1 MISSDPSVEKSEG
14 HFVWSPQWCSAA
26 GTREPLG
33 ISPTGFRWFLD
44 GFPCF
49 SIKATIIQPLK
60 INPLIPIELV
70 ISLMIS
76 PEAMLMVGFIYTH
89 YLLISVISTI
99 RDAYITSPIISP
111 FWLVLYPDL
120 HPDFSRRR
128 SHFHK
133 YTVVHSC
140 TGCLLVLISLKYTIK
155 VVVIWSFPIKRYIN
169 ISYFI
174 RTFNIYGDTVI
185 HQKLYHP
192 NFSSGFP
199 MRRPVAA
206 SQGVE
211 RLGLGPWTAA
221 EFAGGWG
228 GGQPTEQRTF
238 GGPKTG
244 DGRRWESTEYIFIFK
259 FIICL

>member
-1 MISSDPSVEKSEG
+1 MGPQHRNIRQFQCRTFSGSFYIACPPVAPVEPDASATRRTDRSCDCTAFLPTWVVVPGLMISSDPSVEKSEG

-120 HPDFSRRR
+120 HPDFS
-128 SHFHK
+128 
-133 YTVVHSC
+133 
-140 TGCLLVLISLKYTIK
+140 
-155 VVVIWSFPIKRYIN
+155 
-169 ISYFI
+169 
-174 RTFNIYGDTVI
+174 
-185 HQKLYHP
+185 
-192 NFSSGFP
+192 
-199 MRRPVAA
+199 
-206 SQGVE
+206 
-211 RLGLGPWTAA
+211 
-221 EFAGGWG
+221 
-228 GGQPTEQRTF
+228 
-238 GGPKTG
+238 
-244 DGRRWESTEYIFIFK
+244 
-259 FIICL
+259 